1 MWPGKIKMD
10 EEKSK
15 QAVLAQQSGFG
26 PAFSAA

>member
-1 MWPGKIKMD
+1 MD

-15 QAVLAQQSGFG
+15 QAVLAQRSGFG